1 MKKITFAFMS
11 LIGAVGVFP
20 AVAADHGAVVTEAV
34 NQVTHG
40 PSQSVDSAPAP
51 TGTVLQDGEYLKT
64 GGESLAEMKL
74 PNQTV
79 TRLGSNTI
87 FNYSAASNQVDLQA
101 GTVLFSKPKDGR
113 QLNIKTEAVT
123 AAILGTTGFLHVHHQ
138 GSHTSYMFG
147 LIEGKA
153 SLTVD
158 GKVFVIHDG
167 ELLMF
172 SPGAPPQII
181 AFNVP
186 LMIKTS
192 PLFTKFGN
200 DLPNESYIAEE
211 IALYEDLLARGF
223 IKPEGKPHFFFDYLQ
238 GMNFPTLTFDSAGN
252 QIFQQNNP
260 PPGTPPP
267 TGSSPTGSTEPA
279 SPSCPPKICSH
290 PPSCDRDR
298 RRDDDRDKSRDR
310 CDRDDRF
317 AWGNDFDKRDKFDKF
332 NRDDKFAR
340 CRNFDRGDKFEK
352 CDKFNRDDKFG
363 RCDKPDNFDRGGKPG
378 PS

>member
-1 MKKITFAFMS
+1 MNKITFVFMS
-11 LIGAVGVFP
+11 LIGAIGAFP
-20 AVAADHGAVVTEAV
+20 AVAAERGAVVTEAV

-40 PSQSVDSAPAP
+40 SSQSVDSAPAP
-51 TGTVLQDGEYLKT
+51 TGTILQDGEYLKT

-101 GTVLFSKPKDGR
+101 GTVLFSKPKDGQ

-123 AAILGTTGFLHVHHQ
+123 AAILGTTGFLHVHHH

-172 SPGAPPQII
+172 SPGSPPQII

-252 QIFQQNNP
+252 QIFQQANPPRGTP
-260 PPGTPPP
+260 PPGSPP
-267 TGSSPTGSTEPA
+267 TGSSPTGS
-279 SPSCPPKICSH
+279 SCPPKTCWH
-290 PPSCDRDR
+290 PPCLDRDR
-298 RRDDDRDKSRDR
+298 DR
-310 CDRDDRF
+310 CNSEERCGREESDI
-317 AWGNDFDKRDKFDKF
+317 AKF
-332 NRDDKFAR
+332 N
-340 CRNFDRGDKFEK
+340 
-352 CDKFNRDDKFG
+352 KFNKDNKFGKDDKFG
-363 RCDKPDNFDRGGKPG
+363 KFDKSNNFDKGGKPG
-378 PS
+378 PT

>member
-1 MKKITFAFMS
+1 MKKITLAFIS
-11 LIGAVGVFP
+11 LIGAVGALP
-20 AVAADHGAVVTEAV
+20 AVAAEHGAVVTEAV

-101 GTVLFSKPKDGR
+101 GTVLFSKPKDGQ

-123 AAILGTTGFLHVHHQ
+123 AAILGTTGFLHVHHH
-138 GSHTSYMFG
+138 GSHTSYLFG

-153 SLTVD
+153 SLKVD
-158 GKVFVIHDG
+158 GKVFVVHDG

-192 PLFTKFGN
+192 PLFTRFGH
-200 DLPNESYIAEE
+200 DLPNENYIAEE
-211 IALYEDLLARGF
+211 IGLYEDLLARGF
-223 IKPEGKPHFFFDYLQ
+223 IKYEDKPHFFFDYLQ
-238 GMNFPTLTFDSAGN
+238 GTNFPSITFDSAGN

-267 TGSSPTGSTEPA
+267 GSHSTGSIVTSPTCGR
-279 SPSCPPKICSH
+279 PPCF
-290 PPSCDRDR
+290 DRDR
-298 RRDDDRDKSRDR
+298 WCNRDR
-310 CDRDDRF
+310 FKPEDRF
-317 AWGNDFDKRDKFDKF
+317 GKEDKFGK
-332 NRDDKFAR
+332 
-340 CRNFDRGDKFEK
+340 
-352 CDKFNRDDKFG
+352 DDKFG
-363 RCDKPDNFDRGGKPG
+363 KFDKPNNFDRGGKPG